1 MSRSPD
7 YAPSP
12 WEPIRDHVERYL
24 ATGGAEGFE
33 WNGAQCIVL
42 TTTGRK
48 SGALRRSPLIRVA
61 HGDGYLVVA
70 SMGGAPKHP
79 EWYLNLLA
87 DPDVTVHDRDQVHA
101 LRARIAS
108 PEEKAALW
116 PLATAQWPAYD
127 EYQAKTD
134 RDIPLVVLEP
144 R

>member
-1 MSRSPD
+1 MADTPD

-87 DPDVTVHDRDQVHA
+87 DPDVTVHDRDQAHA
-101 LRARIAS
+101 LRARVAA

-116 PLATAQWPAYD
+116 PLVTEQWPDYD
-127 EYQAKTD
+127 AYQAKTD